1 MEDNVFIFREIWYY
15 KKKRTIK
22 HRKGTQPMY
31 RIVVADDEE
40 ELRKAI
46 IRKIPWEEIGFLVVG
61 EAENGAEA
69 LRLAEELEPDLVLTD
84 IRMPFISGIELARQ
98 IREIR
103 PATQIAFLSGY
114 DDFTY
119 AQKAIQ
125 YNIISY
131 MLKPISM
138 VELTEELK
146 RIKAKLDQIF
156 SEFAAWRQETMDIH
170 VFLISLLLAGYQ
182 DDREK
187 SGEDLE
193 SWVLK
198 KAEECGLLG
207 EKGKPG
213 QYVVMTT
220 AVRAPGGK
228 NCTGPE
234 YVYPIDS
241 ILEKYLG
248 HASFY
253 AGDTVVSF
261 LMGTREDFDKYL
273 YIAAENI
280 AQSMERILEVEPC
293 IGVSRSTGRLTE
305 CRRAYLEASDALAY
319 ARNSKSRIHFIADEE
334 PYQAGDL
341 DQIKRLEQE
350 LAGLIRTG
358 SQKELE
364 EYLKREKERSGGL
377 LRSRTQIQGLAA
389 EIYSR
394 TGRMLTAVSGEEKAR
409 HAKESYEM
417 CRQRLDSAAEDK
429 LWEAFEEFCL
439 RSWDLI
445 SDQRKKSSQVLCEKA
460 VRMMEEKYSDPGLS
474 LSQVSGSIGVSPNY
488 LSALMK
494 KETGNTFI
502 DLLTRIR
509 IETARK
515 LLLDTAMKIRDIS
528 EQCGYSDQHY
538 FSYCFKKYTGQSPNA
553 LRRQNEGKV

>member
-1 MEDNVFIFREIWYY
+1 
-15 KKKRTIK
+15 
-22 HRKGTQPMY
+22 MY

-220 AVRAPGGK
+220 ARSEERRGGK
-228 NCTGPE
+228 ECG
-234 YVYPIDS
+234 
-241 ILEKYLG
+241 
-248 HASFY
+248 
-253 AGDTVVSF
+253 
-261 LMGTREDFDKYL
+261 
-273 YIAAENI
+273 
-280 AQSMERILEVEPC
+280 
-293 IGVSRSTGRLTE
+293 SRWWA
-305 CRRAYLEASDALAY
+305 C
-319 ARNSKSRIHFIADEE
+319 H
-334 PYQAGDL
+334 
-341 DQIKRLEQE
+341 
-350 LAGLIRTG
+350 
-358 SQKELE
+358 
-364 EYLKREKERSGGL
+364 
-377 LRSRTQIQGLAA
+377 
-389 EIYSR
+389 
-394 TGRMLTAVSGEEKAR
+394 
-409 HAKESYEM
+409 
-417 CRQRLDSAAEDK
+417 
-429 LWEAFEEFCL
+429 
-439 RSWDLI
+439 
-445 SDQRKKSSQVLCEKA
+445 
-460 VRMMEEKYSDPGLS
+460 
-474 LSQVSGSIGVSPNY
+474 
-488 LSALMK
+488 
-494 KETGNTFI
+494 
-502 DLLTRIR
+502 
-509 IETARK
+509 
-515 LLLDTAMKIRDIS
+515 
-528 EQCGYSDQHY
+528 
-538 FSYCFKKYTGQSPNA
+538 
-553 LRRQNEGKV
+553 

>member
-1 MEDNVFIFREIWYY
+1 
-15 KKKRTIK
+15 
-22 HRKGTQPMY
+22 MY

-40 ELRKAI
+40 ELRRAI
-46 IRKIPWEEIGFLVVG
+46 IRKIPWEEIGFQVAG

-69 LRLAEELEPDLVLTD
+69 LRLVEDLEPDLVLTD

-98 IREIR
+98 IREVR
-103 PATQIAFLSGY
+103 PATRIAFLSGY

-119 AQKAIQ
+119 AQQAIQ

-138 VELTEELK
+138 AGLTEELK

-156 SEFAAWRQETMDIH
+156 SEFAAWRQETIDING
-170 VFLISLLLAGYQ
+170 FLAPLLLAGYQ
-182 DDREK
+182 EDRGK
-187 SGEDLE
+187 DGGNLE
-193 SWVLK
+193 TWLLK

-207 EKGKPG
+207 EQNKPR
-213 QYVVMTT
+213 QFVVMAT
-220 AVRAPGGK
+220 AVRTLDGK

-234 YVYPIDS
+234 HVYSIDS

-253 AGDTVVSF
+253 AGDTVVSL
-261 LMGTREDFDKYL
+261 LMGTREEFDKYL

-280 AQSMERILEVEPC
+280 AQSMERILAVKPC
-293 IGVSRSTGRLTE
+293 VGISRAADRLTG

-319 ARNSKSRIHFIADEE
+319 TGNSKSRIRFIADEE

-341 DQIKRLEQE
+341 EQIKRMEQE
-350 LAGLIRTG
+350 LSRLIRTG

-364 EYLKREKERSGGL
+364 EYLKREKEQGGGL
-377 LRSRTQIQGLAA
+377 IRSRIQIQGLAA
-389 EIYSR
+389 EIYSQ
-394 TGRMLTAVSGEEKAR
+394 TGRMLTAVSGEEKTR
-409 HAKESYEM
+409 HAKESYET
-417 CRQRLDSAAEDK
+417 CRQNLDGAAEDK

-439 RSWDLI
+439 SSWDLI
-445 SDQRKKSSQVLCEKA
+445 SDQRKKSSQILCEKA
-460 VRMMEEKYSDPGLS
+460 VRIMEEKYYDPALS

-494 KETGNTFI
+494 KETGSTFI

-538 FSYCFKKYTGQSPNA
+538 FSYCFKKYTGRSPNA
-553 LRRQNEGKV
+553 LRRQNEGKA